1 MFLLLEGK
9 KNVVTPQ
16 IDEDL
21 TADPPVRFQAE
32 VSEVMIVSQKVYPD
46 GKELVYRLLE
56 NQLNKA
62 YEIVIDDSDMSATLS
77 LVTIKSGTRDRRAF
91 EVVEIE
97 AGGRKVGEGLAE
109 L

>member
-1 MFLLLEGK
+1 MFLLLEGH

-16 IDEDL
+16 IEADL
-21 TADPPVRFQAE
+21 TAVPPIEFQAE
-32 VSEVMIVSQKVYPD
+32 VSETMFVSQKVYPD

-56 NQLNKA
+56 NPLNKA
-62 YEIVIDDSDMSATLS
+62 YEIVIDDSDMSVSLA

-91 EVVEIE
+91 DVVVIE